1 MAPRP
6 PKDDGKQAWDKVTE
20 QATPL
25 DPKKQNRHIE
35 KTASKLEKKPK
46 KAAVPEPL
54 SGSPVSVKP
63 APQGVPRAP
72 FEADKPPPLP
82 QIEQKSRR
90 RLGRG
95 SVDIEARLD
104 LHGFTAG
111 EAQAA
116 LTRFIEHCFVQR
128 FTWVLVITGK
138 GVRGEGVLRKGLPQW
153 LSSPPLSNRVVAF
166 DAAAPS
172 HGGDGAYY
180 LRLRKAKRQPE

>member
-25 DPKKQNRHIE
+25 DPKKQNRYIE
-35 KTASKLEKKPK
+35 KTPSKLEKKPK
-46 KAAVPEPL
+46 KAAVPELL

-63 APQGVPRAP
+63 ASKGVPRAS